1 MPRTGRSQALTAGAP
16 HAASPSLGWRLLLA
30 AARRLQ
36 RGRLEVQFP
45 DRQRFSFAGAAP
57 GPDATLVVRDPA
69 FIRRVLVGG
78 DVAFGEAYVDGAWD
92 TPSLVDLLELLDLN
106 RGAFAGIAGGSWL
119 GRAAG
124 WLRHA
129 LNRNSR
135 AGSRRNIAAHYDL
148 GNAFYELWLDHETM
162 AYSAA
167 HFDRPDE
174 DLASAQRNKFRELLA
189 RLDLRPEHHLLEI
202 GSGWGGFALHAARET
217 GCRVTSITLSV
228 EQLAE
233 ARARARAAG
242 LADRVRFELVDY
254 RDAQGTFDRI
264 ASIEMFEAVGERYWP
279 AFFRAVHDRLAPG
292 GRAALQV
299 ITIDEAFFEGY
310 RRNPDFIQKHVFPGG
325 MLPSPECFAAAARAA
340 GLAVEAPSFHGADY
354 ARTLAHWDRRVF
366 AARPEIIARGYDA
379 RFLRLWH
386 YYLAYCEAG
395 FRTGHCDLMRV
406 ALAKPA

>member
-1 MPRTGRSQALTAGAP
+1 MHHEHVSTRSPGRNRAP
-16 HAASPSLGWRLLLA
+16 ALGWRLLFA
-30 AARRLQ
+30 AAERLSH
-36 RGRLEVQFP
+36 GRLEVQLP
-45 DRQRFSFAGAAP
+45 DRQRFSFAGREP
-57 GPDATLVVRDPA
+57 GPDATMVVRDPR
-69 FIRRVLVGG
+69 FIRRVLTGG
-78 DVAFGEAYVDGAWD
+78 EVAFGEAYVDGAWD
-92 TPSLVDLLELLDLN
+92 TPSLVDLLELLDRN
-106 RGAFAGIAGGSWL
+106 RDAFAGLAGGGWL
-119 GRAAG
+119 ARAAS
-124 WLRHA
+124 WARHA

-148 GNAFYELWLDHETM
+148 GNAFYELWLDRETM

-167 HFDRPDE
+167 HFDRADD
-174 DLASAQRNKFRELLA
+174 DLATAQRNKFRELLA
-189 RLDLRPEHHLLEI
+189 RLELRPEHHLLEI
-202 GSGWGGFALHAARET
+202 GSGWGGFAIHAAQQT

-233 ARARARAAG
+233 ARARAKAAG
-242 LADRVRFELVDY
+242 VDHLVEFRLQDY
-254 RDAQGTFDRI
+254 RDVGGTFDRI
-264 ASIEMFEAVGERYWP
+264 VSIEMFEAVGERYWP
-279 AFFRAVHDRLAPG
+279 GFFRAVHDRLAPG

-299 ITIDEAFFEGY
+299 ITIDERFFESY
-310 RRNPDFIQKHVFPGG
+310 RRSPDFIQQHVFPGG
-325 MLPSPECFAAAARAA
+325 MLPSPERFAAAARGA

-406 ALAKPA
+406 ALTRP